1 MALLLNQ
8 DFLLNIDELLKTL
21 ERKYDGILNVDPYLT
36 RQLVSFQ
43 ANKQEPIYRWY
54 KYKEAFSAKLVGYLL
69 NKYGLSDGKILD
81 PFAGAGTAIFA
92 ASEQGMDSI
101 GIELLPIGQEIIQT
115 RKSIDNSDVK
125 NVVREL
131 KKIRNRIPWINAKGE
146 QTFNIL
152 RITRGA
158 YSVETE
164 SQIKKFLW
172 FIDKLEDKTIRQIL
186 FFSLLCII
194 ESVSFT
200 RKDGQYLRWDY
211 RSGRTCGKDSFDKGH
226 VYDFTGALI
235 GKIDEIILDL
245 TDTGRQMELIF
256 SPRNTKH
263 HKGEVSLLNGSCLSE
278 LPKMRDGYFSGVI
291 TSPPYCNRYDYTRT
305 YALELALLG
314 VDEDGLRAL
323 RQTMLSC
330 TVENKEKDLIDL
342 NPRWRKAVGIAENH
356 SLLQSILAY
365 LDDLRLKDELNN
377 DGIFRMVKSY
387 FYEMACVIY
396 ECHRVLKKSSLMM
409 MVNDNVKYAGVGI
422 PVDLILSSI
431 AEEIGF
437 RVKDILV
444 LPQGKGNSS
453 QQMGVHGREV
463 LRKCIYVWEK

>member
-1 MALLLNQ
+1 MLLQLDQ
-8 DFLLNIDELLKTL
+8 DYLAQIKKYSDDLEKRYSNILATDAF
-21 ERKYDGILNVDPYLT
+21 LT

-54 KYKEAFSAKLVGYLL
+54 KYKEAFSAKLVSYLL
-69 NKYGLSDGKILD
+69 DRYGLSAGKILD
-81 PFAGAGTAIFA
+81 PFAGAGTAIFS
-92 ASEQGMDSI
+92 ASEWGMDSI

-115 RKSIDNSDVK
+115 RKCIENSDNK
-125 NVVREL
+125 NIVRKL
-131 KKIRNRIPWINAKGE
+131 KKIRDEIPWTNAKGE
-146 QTFNIL
+146 RGFNVL
-152 RITRGA
+152 RITKGA
-158 YSVETE
+158 YSGETE

-211 RSGRTCGKDSFDKGH
+211 RSGRTCGKEGFDKGH
-226 VYDFTGALI
+226 IYDFTGALT
-235 GKIDEIILDL
+235 GKIDEIIRDL

-256 SPRNTKH
+256 SHKNTKPDR
-263 HKGEVSLLNGSCLSE
+263 GEVSLLNGSCLLE
-278 LPKMRDGYFSGVI
+278 LPKMRDDYFSGVI

-314 VDEDGLRAL
+314 VDEERLRTL

-342 NPRWRKAVGIAENH
+342 NPQWRKAVEIAENH
-356 SLLQSILAY
+356 NLLQSILAY
-365 LDDLRLKDELNN
+365 LDDLRSKDELNN

-396 ECHRVLKKSSLMM
+396 ECHRVLRKNGFMM

-463 LRKCIYVWEK
+463 LRKCIYIWEK